1 MSPGDTL
8 DGDKGR
14 NKNNW
19 CHLIVCTVL
28 HSVCVLCKVKV
39 IEKLWI

>member
-14 NKNNW
+14 NKDDW
-19 CHLIVCTVL
+19 CPPGCVDRFTQCVY
-28 HSVCVLCKVKV
+28 SV
-39 IEKLWI
+39 

>member
-1 MSPGDTL
+1 MSLGDTL

-19 CHLIVCTVL
+19 CHLFVWTVL
-28 HSVCVLCKVKV
+28 HSVCVLCKVKIV
-39 IEKLWI
+39 EKLWI

>member
-19 CHLIVCTVL
+19 FHLVVWTVS
-28 HSVCVLCKVKV
+28 HSVCVLCEVKSNGF
-39 IEKLWI
+39 E